1 MWIQAVWTLPVEN
14 WIAAV
19 GYEEVLKYIT
29 IGLNTM
35 TLLAKACLALY
46 VESHQSDVF
55 SIAHTDSV
63 KLPICIIYRM

>member
-1 MWIQAVWTLPVEN
+1 
-14 WIAAV
+14 
-19 GYEEVLKYIT
+19 
-29 IGLNTM
+29 M